1 MTSTNVPATPKV
13 SFHELQSKYQA
24 DVSALNEKHGAFFA
38 FSDKQ
43 IAEQANDELE
53 YCQYDYGGLVGPVG
67 GGASYRAES
76 NALFDAFTLNVR
88 ENVDRTAFIKLY
100 DFEPQAVP
108 DPYALI
114 AQAHLDAQ
122 KPPASAPAASAAAAS
137 SGDSD
142 TDDLLRSLGM

>member
-13 SFHELQSKYQA
+13 SFHELQAKYQA

-67 GGASYRAES
+67 GGASYRAEAD
-76 NALFDAFTLNVR
+76 ALFDAFTLNVR
-88 ENVDRTAFIKLY
+88 ENVDRTAFIKYELSNLECYLTY
-100 DFEPQAVP
+100 DIHEVLMLASHYWP
-108 DPYALI
+108 DTTEDDVMAI
-114 AQAHLDAQ
+114 FNAEAH
-122 KPPASAPAASAAAAS
+122 KYEW
-137 SGDSD
+137 
-142 TDDLLRSLGM
+142 

>member
-1 MTSTNVPATPKV
+1 MTITNVPATPKV

-67 GGASYRAES
+67 GGASYRAEAD
-76 NALFDAFTLNVR
+76 ALFDAFTLNVR
-88 ENVDRTAFIKLY
+88 ENVDRTAFIKYELSNLECYVTY
-100 DFEPQAVP
+100 DIQEVLMLASHYWP
-108 DPYALI
+108 DTTEDDVMAI
-114 AQAHLDAQ
+114 FNAEAH
-122 KPPASAPAASAAAAS
+122 KYEW
-137 SGDSD
+137 
-142 TDDLLRSLGM
+142 

>member
-67 GGASYRAES
+67 GGASYRAEAD
-76 NALFDAFTLNVR
+76 ALFDAFTLNVR
-88 ENVDRTAFIKLY
+88 ENVDRTAFIKYELSNLECYLTY
-100 DFEPQAVP
+100 DIQEVLILASHYWP
-108 DPYALI
+108 DTTEDDVMAI
-114 AQAHLDAQ
+114 FNAEAH
-122 KPPASAPAASAAAAS
+122 KYEW
-137 SGDSD
+137 
-142 TDDLLRSLGM
+142 

>member
-67 GGASYRAES
+67 GGASYRAEAD
-76 NALFDAFTLNVR
+76 ALFDAFTLNVR
-88 ENVDRTAFIKLY
+88 ENVDRTAFIKYELINLECYLTY
-100 DFEPQAVP
+100 DIQEVLMLASHYWP
-108 DPYALI
+108 DTTEDDVLAI
-114 AQAHLDAQ
+114 FNAEAH
-122 KPPASAPAASAAAAS
+122 KYEW
-137 SGDSD
+137 
-142 TDDLLRSLGM
+142 

>member
-67 GGASYRAES
+67 GGASYRAEAD
-76 NALFDAFTLNVR
+76 ALFDAFTLNVR
-88 ENVDRTAFIKLY
+88 ENVDRTAFIKYELSNLECYLTY
-100 DFEPQAVP
+100 DIQEVLMLASHYWP
-108 DPYALI
+108 DTTEDDVMAI
-114 AQAHLDAQ
+114 FNAEAH
-122 KPPASAPAASAAAAS
+122 KYEW
-137 SGDSD
+137 
-142 TDDLLRSLGM
+142 

>member
-88 ENVDRTAFIKLY
+88 ENVDRTAFIKYELSNLECYLTY
-100 DFEPQAVP
+100 DIQEVLMLASHYWP
-108 DPYALI
+108 DTTEEDVMVIFNAE
-114 AQAHLDAQ
+114 AH
-122 KPPASAPAASAAAAS
+122 KYEW
-137 SGDSD
+137 
-142 TDDLLRSLGM
+142 

>member
-67 GGASYRAES
+67 GGASYRAEAD
-76 NALFDAFTLNVR
+76 ALFDAFALNVR
-88 ENVDRTAFIKLY
+88 ENVDRTAFIKYELSNLECYVTY
-100 DFEPQAVP
+100 DVQEVLMLASHYWP
-108 DPYALI
+108 DTTEDDVMAI
-114 AQAHLDAQ
+114 FNAEAH
-122 KPPASAPAASAAAAS
+122 KYEW
-137 SGDSD
+137 
-142 TDDLLRSLGM
+142 

>member
-67 GGASYRAES
+67 GGASYRAE
-76 NALFDAFTLNVR
+76 ADAMFDAFTLNVR
-88 ENVDRTAFIKLY
+88 ENVDRTAFIKYELSNLECYLTY
-100 DFEPQAVP
+100 DIQEVLMLASHYWP
-108 DPYALI
+108 DTTEDDVMAI
-114 AQAHLDAQ
+114 FNAEAH
-122 KPPASAPAASAAAAS
+122 KYEW
-137 SGDSD
+137 
-142 TDDLLRSLGM
+142 

>member
-1 MTSTNVPATPKV
+1 MTSTNAPATPKV

-88 ENVDRTAFIKLY
+88 ENVDRTAFIKYELSNLECYLTY
-100 DFEPQAVP
+100 DIQEVLMLASHYWP
-108 DPYALI
+108 DTTEDDVMAI
-114 AQAHLDAQ
+114 FNAEAH
-122 KPPASAPAASAAAAS
+122 KYEW
-137 SGDSD
+137 
-142 TDDLLRSLGM
+142 

>member
-1 MTSTNVPATPKV
+1 MTSTNAPATPKV

-67 GGASYRAES
+67 GGASYRAEAD
-76 NALFDAFTLNVR
+76 ALFDAFTLNVR
-88 ENVDRTAFIKLY
+88 ENVDRTAFIKYELSNLECYVTY
-100 DFEPQAVP
+100 DIQEVLMLASHYWP
-108 DPYALI
+108 DTTEDDVMAI
-114 AQAHLDAQ
+114 FNAEAH
-122 KPPASAPAASAAAAS
+122 KYEW
-137 SGDSD
+137 
-142 TDDLLRSLGM
+142 

>member
-67 GGASYRAES
+67 GGASYRAEAD
-76 NALFDAFTLNVR
+76 ALFDAFTLNVR
-88 ENVDRTAFIKLY
+88 ENVDRTAFIKYELRNLECYLTY
-100 DFEPQAVP
+100 DIQEVLMLASHYWP
-108 DPYALI
+108 DTTEDDVMAI
-114 AQAHLDAQ
+114 FNAEAH
-122 KPPASAPAASAAAAS
+122 KYEW
-137 SGDSD
+137 
-142 TDDLLRSLGM
+142 

>member
-13 SFHELQSKYQA
+13 SFHELQAKYQA

-67 GGASYRAES
+67 GGASYRAEAD
-76 NALFDAFTLNVR
+76 ALFDAFTLNVR
-88 ENVDRTAFIKLY
+88 ENVDRTAFIKYELSNLECYLTY
-100 DFEPQAVP
+100 DIQEVLMLASHYWP
-108 DPYALI
+108 DTTEDDVMAI
-114 AQAHLDAQ
+114 FNAEAH
-122 KPPASAPAASAAAAS
+122 KYEW
-137 SGDSD
+137 
-142 TDDLLRSLGM
+142 

>member
-88 ENVDRTAFIKLY
+88 ENVDRTAFIKYELSNLECYLTY
-100 DFEPQAVP
+100 DIQEVLMLASHYWP
-108 DPYALI
+108 DTTEDDVMAI
-114 AQAHLDAQ
+114 FNAEAH
-122 KPPASAPAASAAAAS
+122 KYEW
-137 SGDSD
+137 
-142 TDDLLRSLGM
+142 

>member
-53 YCQYDYGGLVGPVG
+53 YCQYDYGLFGPVG
-67 GGASYRAES
+67 GGASYHAEAD
-76 NALFDAFTLNVR
+76 ALFDAFTLNVR
-88 ENVDRTAFIKLY
+88 ENVDRTAFIKYELSNLECYVTY
-100 DFEPQAVP
+100 DIQEVLMLASHYWP
-108 DPYALI
+108 DTTEDDVMAI
-114 AQAHLDAQ
+114 FNAEAH
-122 KPPASAPAASAAAAS
+122 KYEW
-137 SGDSD
+137 
-142 TDDLLRSLGM
+142 

>member
-67 GGASYRAES
+67 GGASYHAEAD
-76 NALFDAFTLNVR
+76 ALFDAFTLNVR
-88 ENVDRTAFIKLY
+88 ENVDRTAFIKYELSNLECYVTY
-100 DFEPQAVP
+100 DIQEVLMLASHYWP
-108 DPYALI
+108 DTTEDDVMAI
-114 AQAHLDAQ
+114 FNAEAH
-122 KPPASAPAASAAAAS
+122 KYEW
-137 SGDSD
+137 
-142 TDDLLRSLGM
+142 

>member
-67 GGASYRAES
+67 GGASYHAEAD
-76 NALFDAFTLNVR
+76 ALFDAFTLNVR
-88 ENVDRTAFIKLY
+88 ENVDRTAFIKYELSNLECYLTY
-100 DFEPQAVP
+100 DIQEVLMLASHYWP
-108 DPYALI
+108 DTTEDDVMAI
-114 AQAHLDAQ
+114 FNAEAH
-122 KPPASAPAASAAAAS
+122 KYEW
-137 SGDSD
+137 
-142 TDDLLRSLGM
+142 

>member
-24 DVSALNEKHGAFFA
+24 DVSALNKKHGAFFA

-67 GGASYRAES
+67 GGASYRAEAD
-76 NALFDAFTLNVR
+76 ALFDAFTLNVR
-88 ENVDRTAFIKLY
+88 ENVDRTAFIKYELSNLECYLTY
-100 DFEPQAVP
+100 DIQEVLMLASHYWP
-108 DPYALI
+108 DTTEDDVMAI
-114 AQAHLDAQ
+114 FNAEAH
-122 KPPASAPAASAAAAS
+122 KYEW
-137 SGDSD
+137 
-142 TDDLLRSLGM
+142 

>member
-1 MTSTNVPATPKV
+1 MTSTNAPATPKV

-67 GGASYRAES
+67 GGASYRAEAD
-76 NALFDAFTLNVR
+76 ALFDAFTLNVR
-88 ENVDRTAFIKLY
+88 ENVDRTAFIKYELSNLECYLTY
-100 DFEPQAVP
+100 DIQEVLMLASHYWP
-108 DPYALI
+108 DTTEDDVMAI
-114 AQAHLDAQ
+114 FNAEAH
-122 KPPASAPAASAAAAS
+122 KYEW
-137 SGDSD
+137 
-142 TDDLLRSLGM
+142 

>member
-67 GGASYRAES
+67 GGASYRAEAD
-76 NALFDAFTLNVR
+76 ALFDAFTLNVR
-88 ENVDRTAFIKLY
+88 ENVDRTAFIKYELSNLECYVTY
-100 DFEPQAVP
+100 DIQEVLILASHYWP
-108 DPYALI
+108 DTTEDDVMAI
-114 AQAHLDAQ
+114 FNAEAH
-122 KPPASAPAASAAAAS
+122 KYEW
-137 SGDSD
+137 
-142 TDDLLRSLGM
+142 

>member
-67 GGASYRAES
+67 GGASYRAEAD
-76 NALFDAFTLNVR
+76 ALFDAFTLNVR
-88 ENVDRTAFIKLY
+88 ENVDRTAFIKYELSNLECYVTY
-100 DFEPQAVP
+100 DIQEVLMLASHYWP
-108 DPYALI
+108 DTTEDDVMAI
-114 AQAHLDAQ
+114 FNAEAH
-122 KPPASAPAASAAAAS
+122 KYEW
-137 SGDSD
+137 
-142 TDDLLRSLGM
+142 

>member
-76 NALFDAFTLNVR
+76 DALFDAFTLNVR
-88 ENVDRTAFIKLY
+88 ENVDRTAFIKYELSNLECYLTY
-100 DFEPQAVP
+100 DIQEVLMLASHYWP
-108 DPYALI
+108 DTTEDDVMAI
-114 AQAHLDAQ
+114 FNAEAH
-122 KPPASAPAASAAAAS
+122 KYEW
-137 SGDSD
+137 
-142 TDDLLRSLGM
+142 

>member
-67 GGASYRAES
+67 GGASYRAEAD
-76 NALFDAFTLNVR
+76 ALFDAFL
-88 ENVDRTAFIKLY
+88 
-100 DFEPQAVP
+100 VP
-108 DPYALI
+108 DEDI
-114 AQAHLDAQ
+114 IQ
-122 KPPASAPAASAAAAS
+122 
-137 SGDSD
+137 
-142 TDDLLRSLGM
+142 

>member
-1 MTSTNVPATPKV
+1 MTSTNAPATPKV

-67 GGASYRAES
+67 GGASYRAEAD
-76 NALFDAFTLNVR
+76 ALFDAFTLNVR
-88 ENVDRTAFIKLY
+88 ENVDRTAFIKYELSNHECYLTY
-100 DFEPQAVP
+100 DIQEVLMLASHYWP
-108 DPYALI
+108 DTTEDDVMAI
-114 AQAHLDAQ
+114 FNAEAH
-122 KPPASAPAASAAAAS
+122 KYEW
-137 SGDSD
+137 
-142 TDDLLRSLGM
+142 